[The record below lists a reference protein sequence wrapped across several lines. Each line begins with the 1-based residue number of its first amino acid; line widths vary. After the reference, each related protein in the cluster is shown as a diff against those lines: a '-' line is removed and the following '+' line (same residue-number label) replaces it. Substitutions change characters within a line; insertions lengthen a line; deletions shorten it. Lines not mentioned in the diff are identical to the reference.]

1 MIVIWNGLG
10 CLVIPVVAIG
20 VMLALAIKD
29 FAPNQRWL
37 QLVAVAFTSSAL
49 FGLGWLLNRRPAGFG
64 RDEWGHPV
72 QIKQDHSL
80 YWVPVQYW
88 SGIVAVAGVLWI
100 LSGR

>member
-10 CLVIPVVAIG
+10 CLVIPVVVVG
-20 VMLALAIKD
+20 VMLAYAIHD
-29 FAPNQRWL
+29 FAPNQPGL
-37 QLVAVAFTSSAL
+37 KLIAVAFTSAAL
-49 FGLGWLLNRRPAGFG
+49 FGLGWLLNRRPASYG

-72 QIKQDHSL
+72 QIKEDHTL

-88 SGIVAVAGVLWI
+88 SGIVAVAGILWI